1 MTTTMD
7 GAVAVVT
14 GAAGGIG
21 EEICRALRTAGVSI
35 ALVDLDQRSLDEV
48 VDRLGDGPPLATFAL
63 DLTDDALVA
72 ALPDRV
78 AGELGPAAML
88 VNNAGVRKLGYLLEI
103 DPADWRRTVDVDL
116 TAPFLLVRA
125 FLPGMIEIGR
135 GKIVNIASM
144 AGLAAFANRAAYSAA
159 KAGLIML
166 TKVVAVEYG
175 RRGIWC
181 NAVAPGVV
189 ETPMTSAYFRS
200 DGPTTDSIRQST
212 PMGRWAQP
220 AEIAQPVTFLCGP
233 DSDFVNGTVVT
244 VDGGWTAGYA
254 AARLSP

>member
-1 MTTTMD
+1 MD

-21 EEICRALRTAGVSI
+21 EEICRAVRAAGARV
-35 ALVDLDQRSLDEV
+35 ALVDLDQERLDEV
-48 VDRLGDGPPLATFAL
+48 ADRLGAGPPIATFAL
-63 DLTDDALVA
+63 DLTDDARVA
-72 ALPDRV
+72 ALPDQV
-78 AGELGPAAML
+78 AGQLGPVGIL
-88 VNNAGVRKLGYLLEI
+88 VNNAGVRKLGLLLET

-116 TAPFLLVRA
+116 TAPFLLIRA

-135 GKIVNIASM
+135 GKIVNLASM
-144 AGLAAFANRAAYSAA
+144 AGLAAFGDRAAYCAA

-166 TKVVAVEYG
+166 TKVVTVEYG
-175 RRGIWC
+175 RQGIWC

-189 ETPMTSAYFRS
+189 ETPMTRAYFEAV
-200 DGPTTDSIRQST
+200 GPTTNSIRQPT
-212 PMGRWAQP
+212 PLGRWAQP
-220 AEIAQPVTFLCGP
+220 AEIAQPVAFLCGP

-244 VDGGWTAGYA
+244 ADGGWTAGYA